1 MKKLG
6 SVLIMLVF
14 VMSLVVGVSAKQQ
27 DNETEEFLT
36 LDEYNEYYSNL
47 EVK

>member
-6 SVLIMLVF
+6 CVLITLLF
-14 VMSLVVGVSAKQQ
+14 VISLAAGVSAKQP

-36 LDEYNEYYSNL
+36 LSEYNEYYSNL
-47 EVK
+47 TVK